1 VAARSA
7 GRPLE
12 VEAMKRVA
20 AGFVVLVLITAA
32 IFFSV
37 VPRLVDNRLNK
48 TRARTFASQRA
59 RDLHRSLNVADLHA
73 DSLLWGR
80 DLLARNSRGQVDI
93 PRLID
98 GNVALQV
105 FSMPT
110 KTPRGLNIQR
120 NTGDSDQIFWLAL
133 AQRWPISAWNSLT
146 ERALYQAGRLQNMA
160 ERSQG
165 RFVLI
170 RSSQDLSLYLQRRQN
185 DKAITAGILSIEGAH
200 ALDGRL
206 DNLARLY
213 DAGYRMISVAHFF
226 DNEFGGSSAGV
237 KKDGLTEKGRELIAQ
252 MERKRIIVDLAHSS
266 NQTIDD
272 VLAIASRA
280 VVVSHTG
287 VKGTCDNNRNLSD
300 AQIRAIAQR
309 GGIIG
314 IGYWSTATCGRDA
327 HAIARA
333 LKHAAAVGGVEHIAL
348 GSDFDGAIEA
358 PFDAEGVVHV
368 TDALLNEGFTERE
381 IRLVMGENVLRFM
394 RENLP

>member
-1 VAARSA
+1 
-7 GRPLE
+7 
-12 VEAMKRVA
+12 MKRVA

-48 TRARTFASQRA
+48 TRARAFASQRA

-160 ERSQG
+160 EHSQG

-185 DKAITAGILSIEGAH
+185 DKAIAAGILSIEGAH

-333 LKHAAAVGGVEHIAL
+333 LKHAGAVGGVEHIAL

>member
-1 VAARSA
+1 
-7 GRPLE
+7 
-12 VEAMKRVA
+12 MKRVA

-146 ERALYQAGRLQNMA
+146 ELALYQAGRLQNMA
-160 ERSQG
+160 EHSQG

-185 DKAITAGILSIEGAH
+185 DKAIAAGILSIEGAH

-333 LKHAAAVGGVEHIAL
+333 LKHAAAVGGVEHISL

>member
-1 VAARSA
+1 
-7 GRPLE
+7 
-12 VEAMKRVA
+12 MKRVA

-110 KTPRGLNIQR
+110 KTPRGFNIQR

-160 ERSQG
+160 EHSQG

-185 DKAITAGILSIEGAH
+185 DKAIAAGILSIEGAH

-333 LKHAAAVGGVEHIAL
+333 LKHAGAVGGVEHIAL

>member
-1 VAARSA
+1 
-7 GRPLE
+7 
-12 VEAMKRVA
+12 MKRVA

-185 DKAITAGILSIEGAH
+185 DKAIAAGILSIEGAH

>member
-1 VAARSA
+1 
-7 GRPLE
+7 
-12 VEAMKRVA
+12 MKRVA

-160 ERSQG
+160 EHSQG

-333 LKHAAAVGGVEHIAL
+333 LKHAGAVGGVEHIAL

>member
-1 VAARSA
+1 
-7 GRPLE
+7 
-12 VEAMKRVA
+12 MKRVA

-48 TRARTFASQRA
+48 TRARAFASQRA

-160 ERSQG
+160 EHSQG

-185 DKAITAGILSIEGAH
+185 DKAIAAGILSIEGAH

>member
-1 VAARSA
+1 
-7 GRPLE
+7 
-12 VEAMKRVA
+12 MKRVA

-110 KTPRGLNIQR
+110 KTPRGFNIQR

-160 ERSQG
+160 EHSQG

>member
-1 VAARSA
+1 
-7 GRPLE
+7 
-12 VEAMKRVA
+12 MKRVA

-59 RDLHRSLNVADLHA
+59 RDLHCSLNVADLHA

-160 ERSQG
+160 EHSQG

-185 DKAITAGILSIEGAH
+185 DKAIAAGILSIEGAH

>member
-1 VAARSA
+1 
-7 GRPLE
+7 
-12 VEAMKRVA
+12 MKRVA

-160 ERSQG
+160 EHSQG

>member
-1 VAARSA
+1 
-7 GRPLE
+7 
-12 VEAMKRVA
+12 MKRVA

-160 ERSQG
+160 EHSQG

-185 DKAITAGILSIEGAH
+185 DKAIAAGILSIEGAH

-333 LKHAAAVGGVEHIAL
+333 LKHAAAVGGVEHISL

>member
-1 VAARSA
+1 
-7 GRPLE
+7 
-12 VEAMKRVA
+12 MKRVA

-160 ERSQG
+160 EHSQG

-185 DKAITAGILSIEGAH
+185 DKAIAAGILSIEGAH

>member
-1 VAARSA
+1 
-7 GRPLE
+7 
-12 VEAMKRVA
+12 MKRVA
-20 AGFVVLVLITAA
+20 AGFVVLVLIAAA

-160 ERSQG
+160 EHSQG

-185 DKAITAGILSIEGAH
+185 DKAIAAGILSIEGAH

-333 LKHAAAVGGVEHIAL
+333 LKHAAAVGGVEHISL

>member
-1 VAARSA
+1 
-7 GRPLE
+7 
-12 VEAMKRVA
+12 MKRVA

-333 LKHAAAVGGVEHIAL
+333 LKHAAAVGGVEHISL

>member
-1 VAARSA
+1 
-7 GRPLE
+7 
-12 VEAMKRVA
+12 MKRVA

-333 LKHAAAVGGVEHIAL
+333 LKHAGAVGGVEHIAL

>member
-1 VAARSA
+1 
-7 GRPLE
+7 
-12 VEAMKRVA
+12 
-20 AGFVVLVLITAA
+20 
-32 IFFSV
+32 
-37 VPRLVDNRLNK
+37 
-48 TRARTFASQRA
+48 
-59 RDLHRSLNVADLHA
+59 
-73 DSLLWGR
+73 
-80 DLLARNSRGQVDI
+80 
-93 PRLID
+93 LID

-333 LKHAAAVGGVEHIAL
+333 LKHAGAVGGVEHIAL

>member
-1 VAARSA
+1 
-7 GRPLE
+7 
-12 VEAMKRVA
+12 MKRVA

-120 NTGDSDQIFWLAL
+120 NTGDTDQIFWLAL

-333 LKHAAAVGGVEHIAL
+333 LKHAGAVGGVEHIAL

>member
-1 VAARSA
+1 
-7 GRPLE
+7 
-12 VEAMKRVA
+12 MKRVA

-185 DKAITAGILSIEGAH
+185 DKAIAAGILSIEGAH

-333 LKHAAAVGGVEHIAL
+333 LKHAGAVGGVEHIAL

>member
-1 VAARSA
+1 
-7 GRPLE
+7 
-12 VEAMKRVA
+12 MKRVA

-120 NTGDSDQIFWLAL
+120 NTGDTDQIFWLAL

-160 ERSQG
+160 EHSQG

>member
-1 VAARSA
+1 
-7 GRPLE
+7 
-12 VEAMKRVA
+12 MKRVA

-160 ERSQG
+160 EHSQG

-333 LKHAAAVGGVEHIAL
+333 LKHAAAVGGVEHISL

>member
-1 VAARSA
+1 
-7 GRPLE
+7 
-12 VEAMKRVA
+12 MKRVA

-160 ERSQG
+160 EHSQG

-185 DKAITAGILSIEGAH
+185 DKAIAAGILSIEGAH

-333 LKHAAAVGGVEHIAL
+333 LKHAGAVGGVEHIAL

>member
-1 VAARSA
+1 
-7 GRPLE
+7 
-12 VEAMKRVA
+12 MKRVA

-110 KTPRGLNIQR
+110 KTPRGFNIQR

-333 LKHAAAVGGVEHIAL
+333 LKHAGAVGGVEHIAL

>member
-1 VAARSA
+1 
-7 GRPLE
+7 
-12 VEAMKRVA
+12 MKRLA
-20 AGFVVLVLITAA
+20 TGFVLLVLSTGIV
-32 IFFSV
+32 FFFV
-37 VPRLVDNRLNK
+37 VPRVVDKRLNK
-48 TRARTFASQRA
+48 TLAPISVSQRA
-59 RDLHRSLNVADLHA
+59 RDLHRSLSVADLHA

-80 DLLARNSRGQVDI
+80 DLVARNSRGHVDL

-146 ERALYQAGRLQNMA
+146 ERALYQAGRLQDIA
-160 ERSQG
+160 ERSRG
-165 RFVLI
+165 RFIVV
-170 RSSQDLSLYLQRRQN
+170 RSSQELSAYLERRQHERG
-185 DKAITAGILSIEGAH
+185 ITAGILSIEGAH

-206 DNLARLY
+206 ENLDRLY
-213 DAGYRMISVAHFF
+213 DAGYRMISPAHFF
-226 DNEFGGSSAGV
+226 DNEFAGSSAGI
-237 KKDGLTEKGRELIAQ
+237 KKAGLTEKGRELIAR
-252 MERKRIIVDLAHSS
+252 MERKRMIVDLAHSS
-266 NQTIDD
+266 NQTIED
-272 VLAIASRA
+272 VLAIAIRP

-300 AQIRAIAQR
+300 AQIRSIAQR

-314 IGYWSTATCGRDA
+314 IGYWPTATCGHDA
-327 HAIARA
+327 KAIARA
-333 LKHAAAVGGVEHIAL
+333 LRHATAVGGVEHTAL

-358 PFDAEGVVHV
+358 PFDATGVVQI
-368 TDALLNEGFTERE
+368 TDALLNEGFAEGE
-381 IRLVMGENVLRFM
+381 IRLVMGENMLRFM

>member
-1 VAARSA
+1 
-7 GRPLE
+7 
-12 VEAMKRVA
+12 MKRVA

-110 KTPRGLNIQR
+110 KTPRGFNIQR

-160 ERSQG
+160 EHSQG

-185 DKAITAGILSIEGAH
+185 DKAIAAGILSIEGAH

>member
-1 VAARSA
+1 
-7 GRPLE
+7 
-12 VEAMKRVA
+12 MKRVA

-48 TRARTFASQRA
+48 TRARAFASQRA

-160 ERSQG
+160 EHSQG

-185 DKAITAGILSIEGAH
+185 DKAIAAGILSIEGAH

-333 LKHAAAVGGVEHIAL
+333 LKHAAAVGGVEHISL

>member
-1 VAARSA
+1 
-7 GRPLE
+7 
-12 VEAMKRVA
+12 MKRVA